1 MKAKKQS
8 SKSPAKKKIFFKE
21 ELADEWD
28 LNEEMGVLP
37 KDISLTQNVGCVG
50 GKHEKK

>member
-1 MKAKKQS
+1 MKEKKQS
-8 SKSPAKKKIFFKE
+8 SKSPTKKKIFFKE
-21 ELADEWD
+21 EMAEEWD

-50 GKHEKK
+50 SKSQKK